1 MAISRARTRNLE
13 QEQQGSVVISKMK
26 LNFPNLESRKTRSAK
41 DISQK
46 SLDTGGTTYYLGQC
60 VAAKM
65 AGRGGSIVAM
75 LHEFV
80 LESASSIK
88 IRTRVMI
95 PYTRLDPQ
103 SASKNELFYSNIE
116 KILSP
121 SSILHP
127 VSVYSKED
135 YFDWLKDLEKNK
147 KTKRFSAAVPD
158 KYFCSY
164 YYDSVNLKIGSINWA
179 QCSILKNGEYI
190 SKLADPAYDAEIF
203 SKKKPVPRN
212 LKKQLEPAEYKKITR
227 RMKRLS
233 ITGPEIIPQMPTQ
246 TRYTRSSVLKDNSSN
261 TVSTRKMSTRKQTKN
276 NSTAEGRSVIYIND
290 FEKLSLDSKVSNFK
304 KAKPFILINP
314 KSSKLAFSY
323 SEKNKNFI
331 DAKHIELIDL
341 EYNSDDYYYSSDYST
356 DYSSDSSLDQI
367 VISKARSNLKSN
379 RKVHSRPKSQV
390 QKFKRPDLSSKY
402 KSRFND
408 LKSQRS
414 LGYLDL
420 RLPSRAT
427 NIESDTSDLNKNLP
441 SSRLG
446 QKINSEFTSVI
457 SSLHVSSTPDSLPC
471 RENECMEIF
480 SELYEAIDTNTSC
493 CLYISGVPGTGKTA
507 TVMEVLRMITFASDK
522 GDLPDFE
529 FIEING
535 MKLTDPQQ
543 LYVKLWQGITKSN
556 SKITAAHAASNLE
569 QLFSR
574 SAGASK
580 SSNGET
586 ANFDKMKVVFVDEL
600 DVLLT
605 KSQSIIYNLF
615 DWPSR
620 PKSNL
625 VVITIANTMDLPE
638 RILHHKI
645 SSRLGLC
652 RINFQP
658 YTHEQLFQI
667 VMSRIG
673 QSNVFD
679 SDAIQ
684 LCARKISAVSGDA
697 RRVLDACR
705 RAVEIIESEWLAAK
719 SSQAQKLETGKN
731 HNAPRKVNIKVIEQV
746 VREMYMYGFI
756 PMIQNSSIQQKVFL
770 LSIRAALRSNGL
782 QEASLGEI
790 TRFHNQFSR
799 MYDVDV
805 LNISLITKIAV
816 DLSASGCVFVESSNA
831 NLGPHRMVKL
841 NISEDD
847 ILVALRPDTLLGKSL
862 K

>member
-26 LNFPNLESRKTRSAK
+26 LNFPNLESRKTRSTK

-103 SASKNELFYSNIE
+103 SASKVQKTKARFIYFYHLKQ

-276 NSTAEGRSVIYIND
+276 NSTAEGRS
-290 FEKLSLDSKVSNFK
+290 
-304 KAKPFILINP
+304 
-314 KSSKLAFSY
+314 
-323 SEKNKNFI
+323 NFI